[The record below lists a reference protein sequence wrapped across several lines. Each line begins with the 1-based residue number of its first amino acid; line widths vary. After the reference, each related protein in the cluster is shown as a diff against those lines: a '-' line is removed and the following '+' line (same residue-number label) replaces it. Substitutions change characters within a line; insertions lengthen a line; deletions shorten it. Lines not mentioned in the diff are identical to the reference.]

1 MKKLFKQVR
10 VIFDAHQ
17 NRYDVEYKNFLIWH
31 YDSCY
36 KIDGFFNKERA
47 ESAAIDR
54 AKAMLETVEVFRG

>member
-36 KIDGFFNKERA
+36 KIDGFFKDRKSTRLNSSHMS
-47 ESAAIDR
+47 ESRMPSSA
-54 AKAMLETVEVFRG
+54 